1 MRTHYALFRGERV
14 ETYTCDRTEL
24 PAAPRAVRAR
34 APEEPQACVPPS
46 VPLFLNARTPIP
58 YLRSHLAIARVLSDS
73 ASLTAIYELSA
84 FQRFAFRLLV
94 D

>member
-1 MRTHYALFRGERV
+1 MRTESYAPSCHV
-14 ETYTCDRTEL
+14 L
-24 PAAPRAVRAR
+24 PAPAIPSLGAAVLERAR
-34 APEEPQACVPPS
+34 
-46 VPLFLNARTPIP
+46 TYP